1 MQHTQYENVF
11 GIGDCTNVPTSKTA
25 AAAAAQF
32 LVLRDNLDAL
42 MDTGRVGAAAYD
54 GYTSCPLIT
63 KKDAC
68 MFMEARGSGPTAEAA
83 RTERD
88 ETGWAP
94 MGWWDDRIFGS
105 R

>member
-1 MQHTQYENVF
+1 MQHSKYKNVF

-42 MDTGRVGAAAYD
+42 MDTGRVGAAKYD

-68 MFMEARGSGPTAEAA
+68 MFMEVSPRRGGRARAGQRPRGFPQGAS
-83 RTERD
+83 
-88 ETGWAP
+88 
-94 MGWWDDRIFGS
+94 
-105 R
+105 